1 VKIVR
6 FRSEGGPAWG
16 VLEGETI
23 TRLTRP
29 PWEGVERL
37 AGSQL
42 DASYAALLPPCEP
55 TKILAIGR
63 NYAEHAKEL
72 GGEVPKEPL
81 VFLKPPSALVP
92 PGGVVLLPPESARV
106 DYEGELALVI
116 GKTARR
122 VSAHAWRDY
131 VLGVTCACDV
141 TCRDLQKTDG
151 QWWRAKGY
159 DTFLPLGPV
168 VDTEVDPSDLALAT
182 RVDGAV
188 RQSARTSSMFFDV
201 GTIVAFVS
209 TAMTLL
215 PGDVILTG
223 TPAGVGPL
231 APGNR
236 IEVEIEGVGTLTA
249 TVAAERAG

>member
-1 VKIVR
+1 MKILR

-16 VLEGETI
+16 VLEGETV

-29 PWEGVERL
+29 PWEGISRL
-37 AGSQL
+37 AGSEL
-42 DASYAALLPPCEP
+42 DVSYAALLPPCEP
-55 TKILAIGR
+55 TKVLAIGR
-63 NYAEHAKEL
+63 NYAEHAREL

-81 VFLKPPSALVP
+81 VFLKPPSSLVP
-92 PGGVVLLPPESARV
+92 PGGVVLMPPESSRV
-106 DYEGELALVI
+106 DYEGELALVV
-116 GKTARR
+116 GRTARR
-122 VSAHAWRDY
+122 VGANAWRDY
-131 VLGVTCACDV
+131 LLGVTCAIDV

-151 QWWRAKGY
+151 QWWRAKGD

-168 VDTEVDPSDLALAT
+168 IDTEADPRDLALET

-188 RQSARTSSMFFDV
+188 RQAARTSSMFFDV
-201 GTIVAFVS
+201 GKILAFVS
-209 TAMTLL
+209 SAMTLN

-236 IEVEIEGVGTLTA
+236 VEVQIEGVGTLSVS
-249 TVAAERAG
+249 VAAEAS

>member
-1 VKIVR
+1 MRIVR
-6 FRSEGGPAWG
+6 YSRQGDVGFG
-16 VLEGETI
+16 VLEGETVATI
-23 TRLTRP
+23 SPHPFGAFEYTGDRLP
-29 PWEGVERL
+29 AAEIRL
-37 AGSQL
+37 LAPV
-42 DASYAALLPPCEP
+42 LPS
-55 TKILAIGR
+55 KVLAIGR

-81 VFLKPPSALVP
+81 VFLKPPSSLVP
-92 PGGVVLLPPESARV
+92 PGGVVLLPPESQRV
-106 DYEGELALVI
+106 DYEGEMALVI
-116 GKTARR
+116 GRTARR
-122 VSAHAWRDY
+122 ISAHAWKEHL
-131 VLGVTCACDV
+131 LGLTCACDV

-168 VDTEVDPSDLALAT
+168 IDTEADPKDLALET

-188 RQSARTSSMFFDV
+188 RQSARTSDMFFDV
-201 GTIVAFVS
+201 GAILAFVS
-209 TAMTLL
+209 SAMTLF

-236 IEVEIEGVGTLTA
+236 VEVTLEGVGTLAA
-249 TVAAERAG
+249 TVAAERVG

>member
-1 VKIVR
+1 MKVLR
-6 FRSEGGPAWG
+6 YRSEGGPAWG
-16 VLEGETI
+16 VLEN
-23 TRLTRP
+23 
-29 PWEGVERL
+29 GVVTRL
-37 AGSQL
+37 AGPPWNGVHRMAGTQL
-42 DASYAALLPPCEP
+42 ALEYAALLPPCEP
-55 TKILAIGR
+55 TKVLAIGR

-81 VFLKPPSALVP
+81 VFLKPPSSLVP
-92 PGGVVLLPPESARV
+92 PGGVVLLPPESQRV
-106 DYEGELALVI
+106 DYEGEMALVI
-116 GKTARR
+116 GRTARR
-122 VSAHAWRDY
+122 ISAHAWREY
-131 VLGVTCACDV
+131 LLGLTCACDV

-168 VDTEVDPSDLALAT
+168 IDTEADPKDLALET

-188 RQSARTSSMFFDV
+188 RQSARTSDMFFDV
-201 GTIVAFVS
+201 GAILAFVS
-209 TAMTLL
+209 SAMTLF

-236 IEVEIEGVGTLTA
+236 VEVTLEGVGTLAA
-249 TVAAERAG
+249 TVAAERVG